1 MTLKKI
7 PKIKNYLMVQAR
19 YTIRQK
25 KLYVIQ
31 YKQDTLKIKST
42 MQYSI
47 TRYTKDKSYTILYS
61 IRQST
66 KDKSYIVS
74 IIRKVTR
81 TNTGGKRRNKQ

>member
-47 TRYTKDKSYTILYS
+47 TRYTKDKSY
-61 IRQST
+61 
-66 KDKSYIVS
+66 IVS

>member
-1 MTLKKI
+1 
-7 PKIKNYLMVQAR
+7 
-19 YTIRQK
+19 
-25 KLYVIQ
+25 
-31 YKQDTLKIKST
+31 

-66 KDKSYIVS
+66 KDKYYIVS

-81 TNTGGKRRNKQ
+81 TNTGGKRRNK

>member
-7 PKIKNYLMVQAR
+7 PKINFTVL
-19 YTIRQK
+19 
-25 KLYVIQ
+25 
-31 YKQDTLKIKST
+31 
-42 MQYSI
+42 YSI

-61 IRQST
+61 IRQNT
-66 KDKSYIVS
+66 KDKYYIVS

>member
-47 TRYTKDKSYTILYS
+47 TRYTKDKY
-61 IRQST
+61 
-66 KDKSYIVS
+66 YIVS